1 MCAVV
6 SGRPPIWPWHAL
18 CGESCFV
25 RLVPRALRSRSHLR
39 TTIWC
44 VRVQPGLR
52 RLLPLLALVLLRLC
66 FEPAPLH
73 CVFRDHCARPR
84 ATATTLFPPLR
95 HAGALAQLARAAA
108 AAAMPAINISALES
122 AKIFERFA
130 SDDNLWWA
138 LVRGAQALPRA
149 QTAAVAACASTENDG
164 ATPARR
170 PRSPPRR

>member
-1 MCAVV
+1 ML
-6 SGRPPIWPWHAL
+6 H
-18 CGESCFV
+18 
-25 RLVPRALRSRSHLR
+25 
-39 TTIWC
+39 
-44 VRVQPGLR
+44 
-52 RLLPLLALVLLRLC
+52 LLALVLLRLC

-84 ATATTLFPPLR
+84 ATAPLHALPPLR

-138 LVRGAQALPRA
+138 LVRGAPG
-149 QTAAVAACASTENDG
+149 VAARANGRRCR
-164 ATPARR
+164 AREHGE
-170 PRSPPRR
+170 